1 MARAVV
7 PVSVPAPMYLDRR
20 PFGLRFQMRVPADL
34 AEWFGTSPLR
44 VSLGPMPMPAARR
57 IARVLAGCAE
67 LRFSAARNG
76 DMSNGDPRDA
86 LIRELESM
94 LIQSM
99 ADAEAAADDA
109 EHRRRTDLE
118 ALELR
123 LLTDRHQEQRKAAA
137 FLSEASERIRTIHE
151 AVKAA
156 PRGAS
161 APRLASLEAQMS
173 GLADMMRQMLP
184 GTARGPLL
192 SDTLAEWIALQASKG
207 TDPRR
212 VRTLEARV
220 RNFIGF
226 AGDKPVD
233 SYTFSDFQTFANVLV
248 RVPENWSKRAETKN
262 GNLEQAADYNDS
274 LPERRRVSTLTG
286 ASIES
291 NYLSPLRGIF
301 TYLSAQ
307 YRFQNPLSAPVA
319 ISAAATESVVREP
332 FTVEQLSTWFAAAAR
347 ERRPDLKWLPLLGTV
362 TGARVGE
369 LIYLQG
375 KDIYE
380 LAPGL
385 WVADLTTDL
394 STAASSETQ
403 ERKLKTRLSRRTFAL
418 HQVLVDAGFVEYA
431 KTRADDEWIFPH
443 AFHSGKG
450 SGAVERPADAASKRL
465 NRRLR
470 ELGIHKPY
478 EQTFH
483 SARHTAKDIMR
494 VAKIDERTS
503 DRQTGHAPKT
513 VSRRYGASRLRVDE
527 VEVLAALPLPAGLDI
542 SPYMR
547 SSRTPTRPVLKR
559 KPLRNKPAAGS

>member
-1 MARAVV
+1 
-7 PVSVPAPMYLDRR
+7 MYLDRR
-20 PFGLRFQMRVPADL
+20 PFGVRFQMRVPADL
-34 AEWFGTSPLR
+34 AAWFGTSPLR

-76 DMSNGDPRDA
+76 DMSNGSGDPRDA
-86 LIRELESM
+86 LIRELEGM

-109 EHRRRTDLE
+109 ERRRLADLDAQE
-118 ALELR
+118 IR
-123 LLTDRHQEQRKAAA
+123 LLTDRHQEQQRTAA
-137 FLSEASERIRTIHE
+137 FVSEASDRIRTIHE
-151 AVKAA
+151 AMKAA
-156 PRGAS
+156 PRDAGAG
-161 APRLASLEAQMS
+161 RLASLEAQMT

-184 GTARGPLL
+184 GTAKGPLL
-192 SDTLAEWIALQASKG
+192 SDTVAEWIDLQAKKG

-220 RNFIGF
+220 RNFLGF

-233 SYTFSDFQTFANVLV
+233 SYVFSDFQTFANTLV

-262 GNLEQAADYNDS
+262 GTLAQAADYNDS

-286 ASIES
+286 ASIEA
-291 NYLSPLRGIF
+291 NYMSPLRGIF
-301 TYLSAQ
+301 AYLSAQ

-332 FTVEQLSTWFAAAAR
+332 FTVEQLNTWFAAAAG

-369 LIYLQG
+369 LIFLQG

-394 STAASSETQ
+394 STSTPSQTQ

-418 HQVLVDAGFVEYA
+418 HQVLIDAGFLDYA
-431 KTRADDEWIFPH
+431 KTRANDEWMFPH

-450 SGAVERPADAASKRL
+450 DGAVERPADAASKRL

-483 SARHTAKDIMR
+483 SSRHTAKDIMR
-494 VAKIDERTS
+494 VARIDERTS

-513 VSRRYGASRLRVDE
+513 VSRRYGSSRLRIDE
-527 VEVLAALPLPAGLDI
+527 VEVLAALPLPDGLDI

-547 SSRTPTRPVLKR
+547 SSRTPARPVLKR
-559 KPLRNKPAAGS
+559 KPLPKRATPAEG